1 MRNKFIEITPQ
12 SCYKHTDI
20 KHLQRMLK
28 TYRKKG
34 GEWKTIT
41 ESTGVQGQMLKK
53 YMEGTLKDPKLSTLR
68 ALYNFFRNA

>member
-1 MRNKFIEITPQ
+1 MTTEELYNATN
-12 SCYKHTDI
+12 I
-20 KHLQRMLK
+20 KHLQKELK
-28 TYRKKG
+28 RYRKKG